1 MIPEI
6 SASKVAALIGL
17 NKYQTP
23 SETMYD
29 LFQKDKDIKQKI
41 REIERSNGRCPFNV
55 VLSKVLKEQSIQD
68 CIAIGVSEAMKT
80 SDVKSVL
87 ESVEQKAN
95 LILNLRHGTLASDVR
110 SKIAEEVRGMV
121 SKRRGIQ
128 NENNILD
135 QYETQREVKIV
146 ERNTKMCRKTYS
158 NFKLVGRTDGYVP
171 SENRIV
177 DSKDRTRF
185 WETVPIYDEIQ
196 LRCYMD
202 MTGVAESELVE
213 RFPDG
218 NTRHT
223 KFINDPEKWKQIE
236 QAVAQAAAK
245 MNEIL
250 ESPEQLKR
258 IVFENTVWTHNDG
271 NQDYSGDS
279 ASFATTS
286 HV

>member
-17 NKYQTP
+17 NKYQTV

-29 LFQKDKDIKQKI
+29 LFMKDKEIKQRI
-41 REIERSNGRCPFNV
+41 REIERAHGRCPFSV

-68 CIAIGVSEAMKT
+68 CIAIGVAEASKT
-80 SDVKSVL
+80 SDVKAVL
-87 ESVEQKAN
+87 ESVQQKAN
-95 LILNLRHGTLASDVR
+95 IVLNLRHGSLDPEVR
-110 SKIAEEVRGMV
+110 NRIAEEVRGMV

-135 QYETQREVKIV
+135 QYEVQRDVKVV
-146 ERNTKMCRKTYS
+146 ERNTKMCKKTYS
-158 NFKLVGRTDGYVP
+158 NFKLNGRTDGYVP
-171 SENRIV
+171 TENRIV

-202 MTGVAESELVE
+202 MTGVSESELVE

-218 NTRHT
+218 NVRHT
-223 KFINDPEKWKQIE
+223 KFLNDPEKWKPIE
-236 QAVAQAAAK
+236 QAIEQAAVK

-258 IVFENTVWTHNDG
+258 IVFENTVWTHSDG
-271 NQDYSGDS
+271 S
-279 ASFATTS
+279 ASYQESA
-286 HV
+286 

>member
-1 MIPEI
+1 MIPET

-17 NKYQTP
+17 NKYQTV

-29 LFQKDKDIKQKI
+29 LFMKDKEIKQKI
-41 REIERSNGRCPFNV
+41 REIERANGRCPFSV
-55 VLSKVLKEQSIQD
+55 VLSKILKEQPIQD

-80 SDVKSVL
+80 TDVKSVL
-87 ESVEQKAN
+87 ESVEKKATI
-95 LILNLRHGTLASDVR
+95 ILNLRHETLAPEVR
-110 SKIAEEVRGMV
+110 AKIAEEVRGMV

-135 QYETQREVKIV
+135 QYEVQREVKVV
-146 ERNTKMCRKTYS
+146 ERNTKMCKKTYS
-158 NFKLVGRTDGYVP
+158 NFKLNGRTDGYVP

-202 MTGVAESELVE
+202 MTGVSESELVE

-218 NTRHT
+218 NVRHT
-223 KFINDPEKWKQIE
+223 KFLNDPEKWKLIE
-236 QAVAQAAAK
+236 QAVESAASK

-250 ESPEQLKR
+250 ESPDQLKR

-271 NQDYSGDS
+271 TSNYSGD
-279 ASFATTS
+279 TS
-286 HV
+286 